1 MEKYL
6 GLYAEP
12 EIAALPDLL
21 EMIQASG
28 KWANVVVIPACNESA
43 DFLRPPPP
51 CEGRSLMVLVINE
64 SVTASEGVS
73 LTNQALAANVH
84 ERFDLQWQSP
94 SDFNGFELSLF
105 RDPANPRDVL
115 LVDRFSDGRQLPV
128 KGGVGHARKIGVDLA
143 ASLIH
148 SERISSRWIHCTDAD
163 VHLPKTYFTCSDAV
177 SDPKSQIS
185 VLNYPFHHSDDQQH
199 SESEQVIQATL
210 LYELSLRY
218 YVAGMKYAQSPYAFH
233 TIGSTMAISATHYA
247 KVRGFPRRAAG
258 EDFYLLNKLAKVGS
272 VLELDANSE
281 CEAIEITS
289 RKSDR
294 VPFGTGAAVIK
305 ITDMEEPVND
315 FRFYDPLVFEML
327 GIWLQSWPA
336 IWQSQSTEFASV
348 LFPETADKLAGNRQ
362 ALISGLL
369 GIKTEQAL
377 VHAFKQ
383 SKSLGQFTQ
392 QMHIWFDAFR
402 ALKLIHSLRD
412 SGLPGLDYTALVDN
426 QAYARL
432 LTIDSDLNGFN
443 KRLKNYLS

>member
-1 MEKYL
+1 
-6 GLYAEP
+6 
-12 EIAALPDLL
+12 
-21 EMIQASG
+21 
-28 KWANVVVIPACNESA
+28 
-43 DFLRPPPP
+43 
-51 CEGRSLMVLVINE
+51 
-64 SVTASEGVS
+64 
-73 LTNQALAANVH
+73 
-84 ERFDLQWQSP
+84 
-94 SDFNGFELSLF
+94 
-105 RDPANPRDVL
+105 
-115 LVDRFSDGRQLPV
+115 
-128 KGGVGHARKIGVDLA
+128 
-143 ASLIH
+143 
-148 SERISSRWIHCTDAD
+148 
-163 VHLPKTYFTCSDAV
+163 
-177 SDPKSQIS
+177 
-185 VLNYPFHHSDDQQH
+185 
-199 SESEQVIQATL
+199 
-210 LYELSLRY
+210 
-218 YVAGMKYAQSPYAFH
+218 
-233 TIGSTMAISATHYA
+233 
-247 KVRGFPRRAAG
+247 VRGFPRRAAG

-305 ITDMEEPVND
+305 ITDLEDPLND
-315 FRFYDPLVFEML
+315 FRFYDPMVFEML

-336 IWQSQSTEFASV
+336 IWQSQSTDFASA
-348 LFPETADKLAGNRQ
+348 LFSETADKLAGNRQ

-432 LTIDSDLNGFN
+432 LTMDSDLSGFN